1 MGLLDGLI
9 GGAVGAG
16 LAVAASRIIEQHGG
30 VQGVINQM
38 QTHGLGDTVRSWV
51 STGPNA
57 PISPEQVH
65 QVFGSGTIEEMAQRI
80 GMNPQELSQK
90 LAQFL
95 PQAVDHLTPNGQ
107 VPPANPAS

>member
-9 GGAVGAG
+9 GGAIGAG
-16 LAVAASRIIEQHGG
+16 VTMAAAKLIEDHGG

-38 QTHGLGDTVRSWV
+38 QQHGLGDTVRSWV

-57 PISPEQVH
+57 PISAERLH
-65 QVFGSGTIEEMAQRI
+65 QVFGAGTIAEMAQRV
-80 GMNPQELSQK
+80 GMSPEELSQK

-107 VPPANPAS
+107 VPPAS